1 MTDWD
6 AVVSQHVGIV
16 QRTVYRLV
24 GNHADAWDCIQE
36 TFLEAVKIDRREPVR
51 NWPALLRHLA
61 TARALDLLRVRCRQ
75 RNRLGPEADPAQ
87 AISREPGPSSSAE
100 ASELADRLRAAVG
113 QLPRRQAQVFCL
125 SCFEQMA
132 SEEVA
137 ERLGISPTAT
147 RMLLS
152 RARRRLQ
159 RLLEPLRT
167 LWTRQKE
174 DN

>member
-6 AVVSQHVGIV
+6 AVVGQHVEIV
-16 QRTVYRLV
+16 RRTVYRLV
-24 GNHADAWDCIQE
+24 GNHEDSWDCVQE
-36 TFLEAVKIDRREPVR
+36 TFLDAVKIDRREPVR
-51 NWPALLRHLA
+51 NWPAMLRHLA

-75 RNRLGPEADPAQ
+75 QNRFGPEAEPAQ

-125 SCFEQMA
+125 SCFEQMTSDEIA
-132 SEEVA
+132 ARV
-137 ERLGISPTAT
+137 GTSPTAA

-152 RARRRLQ
+152 RARQRLQ
-159 RLLEPLRT
+159 KLLEPLAVAPR
-167 LWTRQKE
+167 K
-174 DN
+174 DV